1 MDDLDLLVL
10 GDCNPDL
17 VLRGGDLRPRFG
29 QAEQLVDEARL
40 VVGGSGAIMA
50 CGAARLGLRTA
61 LVGVVGDDAL
71 GRWLLDQLAGRGVDV
86 GGCVVDPARPTGLT
100 VVLSE
105 PGDRAIL
112 TAVGTIAALR
122 AEDVDPERRRA
133 ARHLHAS
140 SYYLQAALRPGLAG
154 LFREARRDGRGTSLD
169 PNWDPAGTWD
179 GGLHALLPYTD
190 CLLPNGEEAVRIAA
204 ALPRPE
210 GSFTAA
216 AGAAGRPEAP
226 HAAGASGRLGE
237 PGTAARPGPAGVE
250 AAAAALA
257 AAGPLVAVKLGADGA
272 VAAAPGGRGPV
283 RASVPAA
290 ARAAVADTTGAG
302 DSFDAGFLF
311 GHLAGWPLERTLAFA
326 CACGALSTRAAGGT
340 AAQPTLDEAL
350 GALGAGGAEQP
361 Y

>member
-17 VLRGGDLRPRFG
+17 VLRGPDLRPRFG

-40 VVGGSGAIMA
+40 AVGGSGAIMA

-71 GRWLLDQLAGRGVDV
+71 GHWLLDQLAGRGVDV
-86 GGCVVDPARPTGLT
+86 GGCVVDPLRPTGMT

-122 AEDVDPERRRA
+122 AEDVDPDRRRA
-133 ARHLHAS
+133 ARHLHVS

-154 LFREARRDGRGTSLD
+154 LFREADRDGRGTSID
-169 PNWDPAGTWD
+169 PNWDPAEEWD
-179 GGLHALLPYTD
+179 AGLRALLPHTG

-204 ALPRPE
+204 ATGRKGDAP
-210 GSFTAA
+210 GAAA
-216 AGAAGRPEAP
+216 AGRD
-226 HAAGASGRLGE
+226 
-237 PGTAARPGPAGVE
+237 GVE
-250 AAAAALA
+250 AAAAVLA
-257 AAGPLVAVKLGADGA
+257 AAGPLVVVKLGAGGA
-272 VAAAPGGRGPV
+272 VAAAPDGRGPV
-283 RASVPAA
+283 RATVPAA
-290 ARAAVADTTGAG
+290 AAAAVADTTGAG
-302 DSFDAGFLF
+302 DSFDAGLLF
-311 GHLAGWPLERTLAFA
+311 GLLSGWPLERALALA
-326 CACGALSTRAAGGT
+326 CACGGLSTRAAGGT

-350 GALGAGGAEQP
+350 RALGAGGAEQDLGAP
-361 Y
+361 TRRGT